1 MALEHT
7 VRGEFGG
14 RHPLRKRPTRQTLV
28 GNYAANCF
36 CRRGAAPRCAG
47 SGRMKLGKLGLP
59 RPKAPNGAGIHPAW
73 RLPTPGCE
81 LKTRYPVR
89 KPPTRQTLAENF
101 AAECPP
107 PTWGGA
113 PLRGVAVGDWRTRPA
128 QTLGESPNSRAAP
141 NCEFRARH
149 PLRKTPPGQ
158 NQAGSHALNCSPPAW
173 WGALSRRVEQVSE
186 PSLSRCRR
194 VLFRI
199 ARWHPL
205 QSAF

>member
-1 MALEHT
+1 MPVKRAFAGQRHRMALEHT

-128 QTLGESPNSRAAP
+128 QTLGESPNTAPRGAELRIQGPPPSAKNTPRAKPGGEPRVKLFTAGVVGRP
-141 NCEFRARH
+141 VAQGRA
-149 PLRKTPPGQ
+149 G
-158 NQAGSHALNCSPPAW
+158 
-173 WGALSRRVEQVSE
+173 V
-186 PSLSRCRR
+186 
-194 VLFRI
+194 
-199 ARWHPL
+199 
-205 QSAF
+205 